1 MTAGAGAGQGS
12 TAHAC
17 AICGRAEADPRL
29 IASCYGCRRPFHL
42 NPSAGPGRDCGDVWA
57 GSSSEEEFTG
67 LELYCAPCYSERLG
81 AAGSRPRPP
90 ALPPA
95 PPPRAGRAPWPRRY
109 RRRDGGG
116 P

>member
-1 MTAGAGAGQGS
+1 MTAGAGAGEGR

-67 LELYCAPCYSERLG
+67 LELYCAPCFSERLAE
-81 AAGSRPRPP
+81 AAPRPRPP
-90 ALPPA
+90 AHPA